1 MPPTKQAHDCRVG
14 DILLYK
20 NEESRMITAI
30 RIDRKE
36 GVRMLR
42 TTTLAGE
49 NPRFD
54 THDASDEVTVRGTQ
68 EALFQ

>member
-1 MPPTKQAHDCRVG
+1 MPFTKQIRDCRIG

-20 NEESRMITAI
+20 NEESRIVTD
-30 RIDRKE
+30 IDHRD
-36 GVRMLR
+36 GAYLIR
-42 TTTLAGE
+42 TTDLAGE

-54 THDASDEVTVRGTQ
+54 TPDEINVWGTQ